1 MLSGVVLFCSTAAFA
16 ANPAKETS
24 VVQENKEKLI
34 KTKSCP
40 GCNLVGANLNR
51 TDLAGADL
59 QGADLSN
66 AKFFLANLAGANLQ
80 KARLR
85 GAGFGGADL
94 AKANLRGADLQDVSF
109 DGAYIEGAHFDKE
122 YKALLKKQKAAAAE
136 ELKTQLEET
145 AKLPDDSEKTSAT
158 EQEPEATTGQVE
170 KDKVAAPAPAPA
182 TAPASSS
189 PTAPAQTPAVQQPQA
204 SKTPARNADQAAMA
218 TGTTDSTGIQQG
230 AEEEKPVG
238 LPEPA
243 MMSGE
248 APPVKTVQPMR
259 EIVIAEPGAAVTTP
273 STAKDAGAEQKAETK
288 SADDASQVDSANG
301 QAVATTDQPP
311 SMANDPGGSK
321 SPATEPPA
329 DKEKM
334 DNIARLVKSK
344 KCFSCDLS
352 GSNLSGM
359 RLAGA
364 DLEKADLSDCN
375 LEEATLAGANLKGAI
390 LRRANLKKANLK
402 NADLYKADLTAADLT
417 GADMKKAL
425 VDETVLT
432 DAVGVSEDVLKN
444 RN

>member
-1 MLSGVVLFCSTAAFA
+1 MLLGVALFCSTAALA
-16 ANPAKETS
+16 ADSAKENS
-24 VVQENKEKLI
+24 VVRENMEKLI

-40 GCNLVGANLNR
+40 GCNLAGANLNR
-51 TDLAGADL
+51 ADLVGADL

-94 AKANLRGADLQDVSF
+94 AKANLKGADLRDVSF
-109 DGAYIEGAHFDKE
+109 DGAYTEGAHFDKE
-122 YKALLKKQKAAAAE
+122 YTTLLKKRKTAAAE

-145 AKLPDDSEKTSAT
+145 AELADDSEKTTAV
-158 EQEPEATTGQVE
+158 EQEAEAKTVQAE
-170 KDKVAAPAPAPA
+170 KEKVAAPPPAPASAPAPAPV
-182 TAPASSS
+182 
-189 PTAPAQTPAVQQPQA
+189 VQKKPQA
-204 SKTPARNADQAAMA
+204 SKTSAKNADQGAMI
-218 TGTTDSTGIQQG
+218 TGTTDPAGAQQN

-238 LPEPA
+238 IPEPA

-259 EIVIAEPGAAVTTP
+259 EIVIAEPEAAKSTPATT
-273 STAKDAGAEQKAETK
+273 KDADTEQKTGTMA
-288 SADDASQVDSANG
+288 ADDDTQAEPAKPAKEQVVASTNQ
-301 QAVATTDQPP
+301 QPVALSDQ
-311 SMANDPGGSK
+311 SGTK
-321 SPATEPPA
+321 TPATEPPA

-334 DNIARLVKSK
+334 ENLARLVKSK

-359 RLAGA
+359 RLAEA

-425 VDETVLT
+425 VDETVFT
-432 DAVGVSEDVLKN
+432 DAVGVSEDVIKKKK
-444 RN
+444 